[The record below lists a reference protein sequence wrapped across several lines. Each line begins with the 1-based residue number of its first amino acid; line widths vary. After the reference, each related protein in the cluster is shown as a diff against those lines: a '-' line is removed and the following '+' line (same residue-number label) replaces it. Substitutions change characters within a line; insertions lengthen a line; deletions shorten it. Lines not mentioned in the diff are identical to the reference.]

1 VEKKFSK
8 TSHSRS
14 KPVERH
20 GFSSTERAEYEAY
33 CPHFPSCV
41 GCPFIKVPY
50 PEQLLKK
57 RAIVGRALAEYS
69 SLAGADVPPVVP
81 SPQRLGYRARVKLV
95 VRKNRD
101 QVAMGLYVPQTHR
114 VIDISSCPVHPR
126 QVNQVVFYLK
136 KNVLELGIAP
146 YDERDDSGDLR
157 YVDFRFSVAR
167 HELSLT
173 LVTRHASF
181 PQGAPLAKAL
191 QQRFPFITG
200 VIQNVNENRGNVIWG
215 NSFRTLGGRDTIM
228 ERVGD
233 LKLVFPAGVFS
244 QANPFTARK
253 LYDRVYELAALKGG
267 ETVLD
272 LYCGV
277 GPISLYL
284 AVAARQVW
292 AVDDSELSITTAKQN
307 ARRNGRGNCRFIAG
321 DVATTLTQ
329 LTKDLPRIDLMV
341 LNPPRKG
348 IKAAALEAVLA
359 AGAPRIIYVSCEPR
373 SLARDL
379 DRLVAA
385 NYRVEQIQPFDMFP
399 QTEEVETLVL
409 LRKNDATANQSLHG
423 YEDAASESK
432 LR

>member
-1 VEKKFSK
+1 M
-8 TSHSRS
+8 
-14 KPVERH
+14 
-20 GFSSTERAEYEAY
+20 
-33 CPHFPSCV
+33 
-41 GCPFIKVPY
+41 
-50 PEQLLKK
+50 KK

-69 SLAGADVPPVVP
+69 SLASADVSPVVP

-114 VIDISSCPVHPR
+114 VIDISLCPVHPR

-136 KNVLELGIAP
+136 KKVLELGIAP

-284 AVAARQVW
+284 AVAARHVW

-409 LRKNDATANQSLHG
+409 LRKNDATVNQSLRG

-432 LR
+432 SR

>member
-1 VEKKFSK
+1 MEKKFSK

-14 KPVERH
+14 KPVERQ

-69 SLAGADVPPVVP
+69 SLAGAAVSPVVP

-136 KNVLELGIAP
+136 KKVLELGIAP

-359 AGAPRIIYVSCEPR
+359 AGTPRIIYVSCEPR

-432 LR
+432 SR

>member
-1 VEKKFSK
+1 MEKKFSK

-14 KPVERH
+14 KPVERQ

-69 SLAGADVPPVVP
+69 SLASADVSPVVP

-136 KNVLELGIAP
+136 KKVLELGIAP

>member
-1 VEKKFSK
+1 M
-8 TSHSRS
+8 
-14 KPVERH
+14 
-20 GFSSTERAEYEAY
+20 
-33 CPHFPSCV
+33 
-41 GCPFIKVPY
+41 
-50 PEQLLKK
+50 KK

-69 SLAGADVPPVVP
+69 SLASADVSPVVP

-136 KNVLELGIAP
+136 KKVLELGIAP

-432 LR
+432 SR

>member
-1 VEKKFSK
+1 MEKKFSK

-14 KPVERH
+14 KPVERQ

-69 SLAGADVPPVVP
+69 SLAGAAVSPVVP

-136 KNVLELGIAP
+136 KKVLELGIAP

-292 AVDDSELSITTAKQN
+292 AVDDSELSISTAKQN

-385 NYRVEQIQPFDMFP
+385 NYRVEQVQPFDMFP

-409 LRKNDATANQSLHG
+409 LRKNDATANQSSHG

-432 LR
+432 SR

>member
-1 VEKKFSK
+1 M
-8 TSHSRS
+8 
-14 KPVERH
+14 
-20 GFSSTERAEYEAY
+20 
-33 CPHFPSCV
+33 
-41 GCPFIKVPY
+41 
-50 PEQLLKK
+50 KK

-69 SLAGADVPPVVP
+69 SLAGADVSPVVP

-136 KNVLELGIAP
+136 KKVLELGIAP

-284 AVAARQVW
+284 AVAARHVW

-432 LR
+432 SR

>member
-14 KPVERH
+14 KPVERQ

-69 SLAGADVPPVVP
+69 SLAGADVSPVVP

-136 KNVLELGIAP
+136 KKLLELGIAP

-359 AGAPRIIYVSCEPR
+359 SGAPRIIYVSCEPR

-432 LR
+432 SR

>member
-14 KPVERH
+14 KPVERQ

-69 SLAGADVPPVVP
+69 SLAGAAVSPVVP

-136 KNVLELGIAP
+136 KKVLELGIAP

-432 LR
+432 SR

>member
-1 VEKKFSK
+1 MEKKISK

-14 KPVERH
+14 KPVERQ

-69 SLAGADVPPVVP
+69 SLASADVSPVVP

-136 KNVLELGIAP
+136 KKVLELGIAP

-359 AGAPRIIYVSCEPR
+359 ADAPRIIYVSCEPR

-432 LR
+432 SR

>member
-1 VEKKFSK
+1 MEKKFSK

-14 KPVERH
+14 KPVERQ

-69 SLAGADVPPVVP
+69 SLAGADVSPVVP

-136 KNVLELGIAP
+136 KKVLELGIAP

-173 LVTRHASF
+173 LVTRHAFF

-409 LRKNDATANQSLHG
+409 LQKNDATANQSLHG

-432 LR
+432 SR